1 MIKTSMSN
9 TKYIIFGEFKIDG
22 IIDKPDLIGS
32 FFGQTEGLIGEDL
45 EFNSLQKN
53 GKLGRID
60 INLIKKN
67 GKSLGKFSIPTA
79 LNKVEVSL
87 VAAAIESIEKIGHCN
102 GKIVINSIK
111 DDREDKRK
119 KILARAESL
128 LSKLKEDLPDTA
140 VISEKLSE
148 NYRKKLIKPYFKG
161 EYFGGPNVLLEKEII
176 LVEGRADVINLL
188 KNGIFN
194 IICFNGSNV
203 SKEIV
208 HLCEN
213 KIITVFL
220 DGDRGGRKELDE
232 LIDKAN
238 VDFYCFAPEGKGVED
253 LNYKEIMKCL
263 KNKVELNVKVNNEK
277 ENYKKNS
284 KNQIVKDIKN
294 EITQISN
301 KRNIVKDLVENI
313 IEKKIDEVKLRKKD
327 YFSKKE
333 FEKILGIIEN
343 IKNKK
348 EFYLLNKSYRKIFS
362 GNINE
367 ILSLK
372 KRNGKILILDG
383 ICEGSILKKAENLD
397 LDLVI
402 ARSKSKFKNNYSNI
416 NVILFENFYE

>member
-1 MIKTSMSN
+1 MSN